1 MAAARRLRP
10 PLRAATFETLIGLLA
25 CTGLRIGE
33 VIRLDREDVDLE
45 GRLLTVRNS
54 KFGKSREVLLH
65 PSTVGALTEYGK
77 RRDRRCR
84 HAKDRSFFITT
95 RGSRLCHPTIHQP
108 FRALLKQAGVEH
120 PSPSRRVRI
129 HDLRH
134 SFAVKTLLGWYRD
147 GGDVAARM
155 PLLSTYMGHVDP
167 AASYWYLS
175 AGRAAGPRRQASGA
189 GHGRAVMS
197 ALAPTLNRA
206 PKCELDIPG
215 QPAHNHRIPRHL
227 PAAAV
232 ITQKRTGRAPSRLE
246 VSPIL
251 ANLFMHYAFDTWMVR
266 EIPGCPFERYADDAV
281 VHCKSRTQAE
291 YVLGRIAARL
301 GEVGLR
307 LHPDKTRI
315 VYCKDGRRRDQQEH
329 VSFTFLG
336 YAFRARGARTKDGRC
351 FTSFL
356 PAISP
361 EALKAKSARLRELR
375 IHRRTDLTL
384 DGLARWLNP
393 SSPGGSATTAG
404 STGQR
409 SIPP

>member
-1 MAAARRLRP
+1 MSALAEHVQNYLQVRRALGFKLVGEEQLLREFVTFADAAGQHSITIGLAVKWARLPSSGSPNYLSRRLRAVRGFARYLQALDPACEVPPLELLPASKYRPTPYLYGDREILALMAAARRLRP

-77 RRDRRCR
+77 RRDRLCP

-175 AGRAAGPRRQASGA
+175 A
-189 GHGRAVMS
+189 
-197 ALAPTLNRA
+197 AP
-206 PKCELDIPG
+206 EL
-215 QPAHNHRIPRHL
+215 L
-227 PAAAV
+227 
-232 ITQKRTGRAPSRLE
+232 
-246 VSPIL
+246 
-251 ANLFMHYAFDTWMVR
+251 
-266 EIPGCPFERYADDAV
+266 
-281 VHCKSRTQAE
+281 
-291 YVLGRIAARL
+291 
-301 GEVGLR
+301 
-307 LHPDKTRI
+307 
-315 VYCKDGRRRDQQEH
+315 
-329 VSFTFLG
+329 
-336 YAFRARGARTKDGRC
+336 
-351 FTSFL
+351 
-356 PAISP
+356 
-361 EALKAKSARLRELR
+361 
-375 IHRRTDLTL
+375 
-384 DGLARWLNP
+384 GLAAKLLEQAT
-393 SSPGGSATTAG
+393 GG
-404 STGQR
+404 R
-409 SIPP
+409 S